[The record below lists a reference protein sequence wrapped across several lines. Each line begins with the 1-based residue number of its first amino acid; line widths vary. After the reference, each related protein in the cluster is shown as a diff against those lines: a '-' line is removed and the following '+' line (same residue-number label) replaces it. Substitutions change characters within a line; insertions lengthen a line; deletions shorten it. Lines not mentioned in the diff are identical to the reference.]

1 MAVLLNLHRFKAS
14 CFGCLSVYS
23 LSVAYI
29 LARTKNITNITMN
42 NLDNLCLYQ
51 LYDELDKL
59 TEERKYL
66 KQHRKAP
73 DGMTMEEA
81 FQELDE
87 EEAYIKMKI
96 DELSIVQS
104 DFMDCDY

>member
-1 MAVLLNLHRFKAS
+1 
-14 CFGCLSVYS
+14 
-23 LSVAYI
+23 
-29 LARTKNITNITMN
+29 MN

-87 EEAYIKMKI
+87 EEVYIKMKI